1 VLPGVAALNE
11 AWIWTPVVVTD
22 RERELS
28 RQFWQQRKGGRLL
41 PRRGAP
47 LGRKARWWLLV
58 FALAFALALILG
70 R

>member
-1 VLPGVAALNE
+1 M
-11 AWIWTPVVVTD
+11 VTD

-28 RQFWQQRKGGRLL
+28 KQFWQQRKGGRLL